1 VTYRGLLLTDLV
13 FTGAATR
20 PVQLQLQPG
29 LNVLYGASN
38 TGKSFTVKI
47 IDFMLGSSRPLPEIE
62 ERKTFERAWLSATLP
77 LSGGVTFMRALAG
90 GSLELHNGQIE
101 LASER
106 KSNGRHLSARHD
118 HASDEN
124 ISQFLL
130 NELGFGSKFVAIDAN
145 GKKRSLSFRDLA
157 KFCIVDETA
166 IQSENSPA
174 ESGQY
179 PTVTSERSVFKLL
192 TTGLDDNAIVPV
204 MDRKSFKTSTNAK
217 LEVVDEMIAAIS
229 EELAADY
236 PNPEELPAQN
246 SRIEEAWTAA
256 QEQVQAAQTSIRS
269 QLARKREIGARI
281 LRLQERRAEIAVN
294 INRFEQLAEVYRSDI
309 ERLEAIEEA
318 GFLLT
323 LGGEIDCPL
332 CGASPDAQ
340 KHAHG
345 LLDIQRAADASK
357 IEIAKIDS
365 QSVDLAE
372 TLENLHRE
380 GTQTETALS
389 DLDQML
395 RAVEAELNQ
404 LAPAADTAK
413 QRVDDILVVR
423 DQVRRGLSLLEQRRT
438 LQVRRDELAALK
450 PATRAERPKLGV
462 PSTVAHDFAQTVSK
476 VLEEWQFPGRRHV
489 SFDETTYD
497 LRIDGKHRRDNG
509 KGVRAITHAA
519 FKVALLLYCRER
531 DLPHPGFLVLDT
543 PLLTYRD
550 PLHSEAGPLSAD
562 EQAIKNTSLKDFFFR
577 HLASIGS
584 AGQFLIVENVDLPA
598 SVADLAHLETFTGD
612 VKSGRA
618 GLFA

>member
-1 VTYRGLLLTDLV
+1 VSYRGLLLMDLL
-13 FTGAATR
+13 FTGSAAQPAR
-20 PVQLQLQPG
+20 LVLQSG

-38 TGKSFTVKI
+38 TGKSFTVKT
-47 IDFMLGSSRPLPEIE
+47 IDFMLGSSKPLPEID
-62 ERKTFERAWLSATLP
+62 ERKNFERAWLSATLP
-77 LSGGVTFMRALAG
+77 LSGDVTFMRALAG
-90 GSLELHNGQIE
+90 GSLEVHDGQVD

-106 KSNGRHLSARHD
+106 KSTGRHLSARHD

-124 ISQFLL
+124 VSQFLL
-130 NELGFGSKFVAIDAN
+130 NELGFGSKFVAVDAN

-192 TTGLDDNAIVPV
+192 TTGLDDSAIVPV

-217 LEVVDEMIAAIS
+217 LEVVDEMITAIT

-236 PNPEELPAQN
+236 PNPEELSAQN
-246 SRIEEAWTAA
+246 SRIEEVWSAA
-256 QEQVQAAQTSIRS
+256 QERVQAAQTSIRS
-269 QLARKREIGARI
+269 QLARKRDVGIAI
-281 LRLQERRAEIAVN
+281 LRLQERRAEIALN

-323 LGGEIDCPL
+323 LSGKTDCPL

-340 KHAHG
+340 KHVHG
-345 LLDIQRAADASK
+345 LIDIERAADAAK

-365 QSVDLAE
+365 QGVDLGE
-372 TLENLHRE
+372 TLENLRRE
-380 GTQTETALS
+380 GAQSEAELS
-389 DLDQML
+389 NLDRLL

-413 QRVDDILVVR
+413 QRVDDILLVR

-438 LQVRRDELAALK
+438 LQVRRHELASLK
-450 PATRAERPKLGV
+450 PAAKSERPKLGV
-462 PSTVAHDFAQTVSK
+462 TSTVAHDFAQTVSK

-497 LRIDGKHRRDNG
+497 LRIDGKLRRDNG

-550 PLHSEAGPLSAD
+550 PLRSDAGPLSAD
-562 EQAIKNTSLKDFFFR
+562 EQALKNTSLKDFFFH
-577 HLASIGS
+577 HLASIGN

-598 SVADLAHLETFTGD
+598 SVAGLAHVETFTGD